1 MTLVV
6 DRQKGADAEK
16 EEHTVTFDVSPD
28 GRQIAFSA
36 TDGDLYLLDLK
47 THQVTRLTR
56 TGQCASPAFS
66 PEGTKI
72 VYCASASGETG
83 SALYEL
89 TLANKTTR
97 RLTNEAKTSDSQ
109 PSYSPD
115 GTRITFTRALL
126 YRRHSTGGMV
136 WSDYDICVMRADG
149 TEMKRLTT
157 KKNYSATRPR
167 FSRDGKDIVF
177 SANLPYDTQFSDKNH
192 GGSLPTL
199 LQVSATVA
207 GDPRIILPLPKP
219 GRHSGA
225 NGSEPD
231 FSQNGRD
238 IAFISD
244 RTTPFSYDIC
254 IMDRD
259 GSNLR
264 SLHITKVST
273 YNQQPTYLPDG
284 KSLLFLAGTERRD
297 SRPLFSLWQV
307 NTDGSNAHLVADAS
321 LFLNPSVWKPR
332 APEPKNLKS
341 IVALLG
347 SGTSPHARDALG
359 RSLLSNAAARGN
371 AQMVG
376 FLLQKGANPNT
387 PDADGSLVL
396 GRAIEEDHLEVVRL
410 LMAKGAKV
418 NTVSQGGDT
427 KGMPPLILA
436 VLGDNIQITKILI
449 QAGADIKAIDPRLGN
464 TALGWAC
471 GIGNVA
477 LARLLLDKGS
487 PVDWR
492 NSMGITPLMGAAMAG
507 KPELVKLLIARGAN
521 VRARDDR
528 TRQLYGRAQFTGDKE
543 GAEKI
548 RKSGKLATLHE
559 DGRSVLD
566 FASIG
571 GNPEVIA
578 LLKKAGATK

>member
-6 DRQKGADAEK
+6 DWQKGADAEK

-72 VYCASASGETG
+72 VYCACASGETG

-97 RLTNEAKTSDSQ
+97 RLTNEAKASDSQ

-115 GTRITFTRALL
+115 GTRITFTRTFR
-126 YRRHSTGGMV
+126 YRRYSMGGMI
-136 WSDYDICVMRADG
+136 WSDYDIHVMRADG
-149 TEMKRLTT
+149 TELKRLTT
-157 KKNYSATRPR
+157 KKYYSAGRPK

-177 SANLPYDTQFSDKNH
+177 AADLPYDRDGLGKKS
-192 GGSLPTL
+192 GSSMITI
-199 LQVSATVA
+199 LQVSASV
-207 GDPRIILPLPKP
+207 GGEPRILLPLPKP
-219 GRHSGA
+219 GKRSRA
-225 NGSEPD
+225 LGSEPD
-231 FSQNGRD
+231 FSPNGRD

-284 KSLLFLAGTERRD
+284 KSLLFLAGTD
-297 SRPLFSLWQV
+297 FSLWQV
-307 NTDGSNAHLVADAS
+307 NTDGSNAHLVSDAS

-332 APEPKNLKS
+332 APEPTNLKS
-341 IVALLG
+341 VHAVLAK
-347 SGTSPHARDALG
+347 GTSPGTRDALG
-359 RSLLSNAAARGN
+359 RSMLSNAASRGDIES
-371 AQMVG
+371 VR

-387 PDADGSLVL
+387 PDADGSTVL
-396 GRAIEEDHLEVVRL
+396 GRAIEEDHLDVVRL
-410 LMAKGAKV
+410 LIAKGAKV
-418 NTVSQGGDT
+418 NAAPQGGEM
-427 KGMPPLILA
+427 KGIPPLVFA
-436 VLGDNIQITKILI
+436 ALGRNVQIVELLI
-449 QAGADIKAIDPRLGN
+449 RAGADVKATDPLGN
-464 TALGWAC
+464 TALHWAC
-471 GIGNVA
+471 NTGNVA
-477 LARLLLDKGS
+477 LARLLLAKGS
-487 PVDWR
+487 PVDSR
-492 NSMGITPLMGAAMAG
+492 DAMGMTPLMGAVGAG
-507 KPELVKLLIARGAN
+507 KPELVKLLIAKGAN

-528 TRQLYGRAQFTGDKE
+528 TRQLYGMAQFTGDKE

-548 RKSGKLATLHE
+548 RKSGKLDKLHE

-566 FASIG
+566 WARIG
-571 GNPEVIA
+571 GNPAVIA
-578 LLKKAGATK
+578 LVKKAGATQ